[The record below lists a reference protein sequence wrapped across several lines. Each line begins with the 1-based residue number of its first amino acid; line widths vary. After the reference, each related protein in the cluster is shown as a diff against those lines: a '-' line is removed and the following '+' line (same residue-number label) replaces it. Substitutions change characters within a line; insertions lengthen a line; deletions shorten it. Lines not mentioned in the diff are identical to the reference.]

1 MGQNIAIIQNTA
13 DHKLSQTIG
22 VHWSQ
27 IDLLQAALM
36 LG

>member
-27 IDLLQAALM
+27 IDLQAALM